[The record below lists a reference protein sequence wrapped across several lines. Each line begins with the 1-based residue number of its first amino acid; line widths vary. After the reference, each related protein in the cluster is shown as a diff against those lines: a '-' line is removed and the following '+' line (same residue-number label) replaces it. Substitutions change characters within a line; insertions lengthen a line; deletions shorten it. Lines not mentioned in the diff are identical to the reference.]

1 MTLMINGLN
10 VVIINHKCIYNSY
23 DKWFKFSYN

>member
-10 VVIINHKCIYNSY
+10 VVIINYKYIYNSY
-23 DKWFKFSYN
+23 DKWFKFSVN